1 MSGGSA
7 SLPANPT
14 PAYQP
19 KNQGAADTGAYS
31 GTTQLNTNPN
41 ASYNAAASTQA
52 GSDLTTTANSLLPG
66 VGQIMSTAFDPQ
78 QALFAQMYQQQ
89 QDQSN
94 VTNAQNGVAGTPYGA
109 GLVNQNNQNFDINW
123 QNQQLQ
129 RQATGASAAGTLLG
143 AAGQGATTGTQVGQ
157 SPVAFSNA
165 QQQQQI
171 ADYFAY
177 MSQGTSASNAATS
190 AYSAEAQAA
199 IDNQQLSNQSSAGL
213 GSLFGSLA
221 GDAMYAFA

>member
-1 MSGGSA
+1 MSGGGA
-7 SLPANPT
+7 SLPKNPT

-19 KNQGAADTGAYS
+19 KQQGAADTGAFS

-41 ASYNAAASTQA
+41 ASYDAA
-52 GSDLTTTANSLLPG
+52 GTTALGANMTSTANSLLPG

-78 QALFAQMYQQQ
+78 QALFAKMYQQQ

-94 VTNAQNGVAGTPYGA
+94 VTNAQNGVSGTPYGA
-109 GLVNQNNQNFDINW
+109 GLAQQNNQNFDINW

-129 RQATGASAAGTLLG
+129 RQATGASAAGGLLN
-143 AAGQGATTGTQVGQ
+143 AAGQGGQAGAGLGQ
-157 SPVAFSNA
+157 SPIAFSNA

-171 ADYFAY
+171 ADFLQY
-177 MSQGTSASNAATS
+177 MGQGTSASNAATGQ
-190 AYSAEAQAA
+190 YSAEAQAA
-199 IDNQQLSNQSSAGL
+199 IQNQQLQNQSAGGM

-221 GDAMYAFA
+221 GDAMMFL

>member
-1 MSGGSA
+1 MSGGGA
-7 SLPANPT
+7 SLPPNPQA
-14 PAYQP
+14 AYQLQ
-19 KNQGAADTGAYS
+19 NQPGADAGAY
-31 GTTQLNTNPN
+31 GGIQGLNTNPN
-41 ASYNAAASTQA
+41 ASYNSGASTAA
-52 GSDLTTTANSLLPG
+52 GSQLTQTGASLLPG

-123 QNQQLQ
+123 QNQQLG
-129 RQATGASAAGTLLG
+129 RQVQGAQGAGALIS

-157 SPVAFSNA
+157 SPIAFSNA

-171 ADYFAY
+171 SDFLQYL
-177 MSQGTSASNAATS
+177 SQGTSASSAGTQQYGAEANAAI
-190 AYSAEAQAA
+190 Q
-199 IDNQQLSNQSSAGL
+199 NQQLSNQSLAGL
-213 GSLFGSLA
+213 GQLGGSLL
-221 GDAMYAFA
+221 GDAAFVFA